1 MLRPQPLPP
10 VPEETAR
17 VARAALSPSHPY
29 LRLADELGE
38 LFADE
43 GFADLFP
50 THGQPALAPWRLAL
64 ATILQFAEGLSDR
77 QAAQAVRSRIDW
89 KYVLRLALDDG
100 GFDGS
105 VLREFRGRLLAHD
118 ATTRLFDTLLAWCRE
133 RGLIKARGRQR
144 TDSTSVWSAVR
155 GLNRLELVVEAL
167 RHALNTLAVAD
178 PAWLQ
183 GQAQAEWV
191 DRYARRADRERVPD
205 KPAAREALT
214 LAVGADGY
222 ALLQALHDPDTPP
235 WLREIPAATM
245 LRLVWLQ
252 NDTRTDAEVRWRT
265 EQETPPAARFISS
278 PYDEDIHLAFRRNM
292 HWIGDKIHLTEAC
305 DDDQPPLII
314 HVETT
319 TAPVAD
325 GDMTPVIHAA
335 LEKEELLPREHVVD
349 TGYLDAALLV
359 SSRREYGVDLVGPTR
374 LDHHGQAQEHT
385 GFALEHCRIDWDKQ
399 QAACPEGHVSN
410 SWTPA
415 VDRRDNQVIKVT
427 FSGRDCRRCPSR
439 ARCTRSAKQYPR
451 RTITIRAQ
459 EEFDAL
465 LAARQ
470 RVRTGA
476 YRAVYA
482 KRAGCEGTLSRGVRR
497 CRLRRTRYLGQER
510 VHLGHLLTATGRNAV
525 RLGAWLAG
533 APRAKARSAPFATLM
548 GGSPPL

>member
-17 VARAALSPSHPY
+17 VAHAALSPNHPY
-29 LRLADELGE
+29 LRLADELGS

-43 GFADLFP
+43 RFADLFP

-89 KYVLRLALDDG
+89 KYVLRLELGDS

-105 VLREFRGRLLAHD
+105 VLSEFRGRLLAHD
-118 ATTRLFDTLLAWCRE
+118 ATTRLFDALLAWCRE
-133 RGLIKARGRQR
+133 RGFVKPRGRQR
-144 TDSTSVWSAVR
+144 TDSTYVWSAVR
-155 GLNRLELVVEAL
+155 GLNRLELVIEAM

-178 PAWLQ
+178 PAWLRA
-183 GQAQAEWV
+183 QAQAEWI
-191 DRYARRADRERVPD
+191 DRYARRADRERLPQ
-205 KPAAREALT
+205 KSAARDALA

-222 ALLQALHDPDTPP
+222 ALLGALHAPDAPP
-235 WLREIPAATM
+235 WLREVPAAVM
-245 LRLVWLQ
+245 LRRIWLQ
-252 NDTRTDAEVRWRT
+252 NYTRGEAGAVWRT
-265 EQETPPAARFISS
+265 EQDTPPASAFITS
-278 PYDEDIHLAFRRNM
+278 PYDEDVHLASRRTM
-292 HWIGDKIHLTEAC
+292 HWIGYKVHLTEAC

-314 HVETT
+314 HVETSAAT
-319 TAPVAD
+319 TAD
-325 GDMTPVIHAA
+325 GDLTPTIHAA
-335 LEKEELLPREHVVD
+335 LAEEHLLPREHVVD

-374 LDHHGQAQEHT
+374 RDYHWQAQERT
-385 GFALEHCRIDWDKQ
+385 GFALEHFRIDWDKQ
-399 QAACPEGHVSN
+399 QAICPEGHTSN

-415 VDRRDNQVIKVT
+415 VDRRDNQVIKVK

-439 ARCTRSAKQYPR
+439 ELCTRSQKKHPR
-451 RTITIRAQ
+451 RTITIRTR
-459 EEFDAL
+459 EEFAAL

-470 RVRTGA
+470 RVRTGEYA
-476 YRAVYA
+476 ATYA

-497 CRLRRTRYLGQER
+497 CRLRRTRYVGQER

-525 RLGAWLAG
+525 RLGEWLAG
-533 APRAKARSAPFATLM
+533 TPRAKARSSPFATLM
-548 GGSPPL
+548 AGSPPV